1 MSRAFVKEQEGD
13 EAGNDMPDRPQSTHP
28 NYITPGGL
36 RGLKQKLEAM
46 SARRTELEAD
56 KENLG
61 ARSELQTL
69 QGEFRFLQRRI
80 EVAIPVASNQ
90 QGTDAI
96 RFGATVELLDDAGAP
111 HRFTIVGE
119 DEADAAR
126 NLVSWVSP
134 LGSALLN
141 RRTGELITWR
151 RPAGDMELE
160 ITGFSYVP
168 AEVLRGK
175 ECRGAAR
182 ADPRPSPWHFDHA
195 QRGWSRG
202 QSPAV

>member
-1 MSRAFVKEQEGD
+1 MSRAFVKEPEGD
-13 EAGNDMPDRPQSTHP
+13 QAGDDQPERPHSTHP

-36 RGLKQKLEAM
+36 RKLKEKLDAM
-46 SARRTELEAD
+46 IARRTELEAD
-56 KENLG
+56 KDNLG
-61 ARSELQTL
+61 ARSELQSL
-69 QGEFRFLQRRI
+69 HGEIRFLQRRI

-126 NLVSWVSP
+126 NLISWVSP

-141 RRTGELITWR
+141 RKNGELITWH
-151 RPAGDMELE
+151 RPAGDRELE

-168 AEVLRGK
+168 AEVL
-175 ECRGAAR
+175 
-182 ADPRPSPWHFDHA
+182 
-195 QRGWSRG
+195 
-202 QSPAV
+202 

>member
-1 MSRAFVKEQEGD
+1 MSRAFVKEPEGD
-13 EAGNDMPDRPQSTHP
+13 EAGNDLPERPQSTHP

-36 RGLKQKLEAM
+36 CCLREKLEAM
-46 SARRTELEAD
+46 IERRTELEAD

-69 QGEFRFLQRRI
+69 NGEIRFLQRRI
-80 EVAIPVASNQ
+80 EVAIPVQPNQ
-90 QGTDAI
+90 QGMDAI
-96 RFGATVELLDDAGAP
+96 RFGATVELQDAAGAP

-126 NLVSWVSP
+126 NLISWVSP

-141 RRTGELITWR
+141 RKTGEVITWR

-160 ITGFSYVP
+160 ITGFSHVP
-168 AEVLRGK
+168 AEVL
-175 ECRGAAR
+175 
-182 ADPRPSPWHFDHA
+182 
-195 QRGWSRG
+195 
-202 QSPAV
+202 

>member
-1 MSRAFVKEQEGD
+1 MSRAFVKEPEGD
-13 EAGNDMPDRPQSTHP
+13 QAGDDQPERQHSAHP

-36 RGLKQKLEAM
+36 GCLKEKLDAM
-46 SARRTELEAD
+46 IARRAVLEAD
-56 KENLG
+56 KDNLG
-61 ARSELQTL
+61 ARSELQSL
-69 QGEFRFLQRRI
+69 NGDIRFLQRRI
-80 EVAIPVASNQ
+80 EVAIPVQPNQ

-141 RRTGELITWR
+141 RRTGELITWH
-151 RPAGDMELE
+151 RPAGDLELE

-168 AEVLRGK
+168 AKV
-175 ECRGAAR
+175 
-182 ADPRPSPWHFDHA
+182 F
-195 QRGWSRG
+195 
-202 QSPAV
+202 